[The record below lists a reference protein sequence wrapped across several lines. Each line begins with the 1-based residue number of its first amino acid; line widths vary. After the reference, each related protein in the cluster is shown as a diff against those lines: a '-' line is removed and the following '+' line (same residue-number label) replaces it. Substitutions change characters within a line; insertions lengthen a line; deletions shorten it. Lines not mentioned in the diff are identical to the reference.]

1 MKQISLKLVVF
12 TTLLIATGLSELANA
27 QKSKPQATRDKLG
40 VKFMQHIVEKDFKAA
55 DKMVDM
61 NAYGAKVAKGVFD
74 EEPKQRAFLSGFI
87 PSLQKTS
94 FTEKVFAASETEQLS
109 FAYLGTNGKRQP
121 VLRMDYSSGG
131 HEYIKLIL
139 RKNKKGA
146 LRIVDFGF
154 ASTGALSSTGTAN
167 ATKYLIKPSESILKR
182 LLGGVDPDKGLI
194 KKFEKISE
202 YRLKGEYQKGYEII
216 DSFPE
221 ELRNQKELIL
231 NSINFASGFD
241 ESLYRQKLSK
251 FAELYGDD
259 PAHAFMLID
268 HYYFQQDW
276 NSAIDAVNVSK
287 KEWADDAA
295 LNVILTG
302 LQLESGLLD
311 EAINSAEYAR
321 TLEPESEMVY
331 WSSFSAYLSAE
342 QFGNAVEMLDVL
354 KETFYY
360 EFTSEEF
367 LQAPEN
373 YDLVQSKAFKAWAK

>member
-1 MKQISLKLVVF
+1 MKHASLKLIVLAI
-12 TTLLIATGLSELANA
+12 LLIVTGLSEVASA
-27 QKSKPQATRDKLG
+27 QKSKPQAARDKLA
-40 VKFMQHIVEKDFKAA
+40 VKFMQHLIEKDYKAA

-61 NAYGAKVAKGVFD
+61 KAYGTKVAKGVFD
-74 EEPKQRAFLSGFI
+74 EESKQRSFLSGFV
-87 PSLQKTS
+87 PSLQKTP
-94 FTEKVFAASETEQLS
+94 FTKKVFAAAEAEQLS
-109 FAYLGTNGKRQP
+109 YVYLGTNTKDQP
-121 VLRMDYSSGG
+121 ILRMDYDSGG

-139 RKNKKGA
+139 RKTTKGA

-182 LLGGVDPDKGLI
+182 LLGGIDPDQDLI
-194 KKFEKISE
+194 SKFKKIAE
-202 YRLKGEYQKGYEII
+202 YRVKGDYEKGYEII
-216 DSFPE
+216 DSFPK
-221 ELRNQKELIL
+221 ELKNQKELIL
-231 NSINFASGFD
+231 TSINFASGFD
-241 ESLYRQKLSK
+241 DSLYRQKLST

-276 NSAIDAVNVSK
+276 NSAIDAVKVSK

-295 LNVILTG
+295 LNVILIQ
-302 LQLESGLLD
+302 LQLETGSVD
-311 EAINSAEYAR
+311 EAVTTAEYAR

-331 WSSFSAYLSAE
+331 WSSFSAYLSAKK
-342 QFGNAVEMLDVL
+342 FDNAVEMLDIL

-360 EFTSEEF
+360 DFTSEEF

-373 YDLVQSKAFKAWAK
+373 YELVQSKAFKDWAN